1 MKSCIHTHTHTHAYL
16 ACRRLSRMPNSTIP
30 KISRRRSSSSHG
42 GGDRTTTIV
51 GLLFSTNLIHLLFF
65 PCRTEIVAS
74 RREILSPLS
83 SFSFR
88 KQEETF
94 LKEKERGFKP
104 LDCSISSIFL
114 FPFFRRRKRDRYTD
128 DDVRHSDCATIFG
141 CFTHLSSGREGRVE
155 RELERKGWDGWPA
168 RQLGVSGRCTP
179 SLACQRGFDALRRPL
194 TSFQRPD
201 PAPLLRLLFRR
212 HRPNPQTKSPG

>member
-1 MKSCIHTHTHTHAYL
+1 MKSCIHTHTHIHAHL

-114 FPFFRRRKRDRYTD
+114 FPFFEGENAIDIPMTMCVIQIVPRFL
-128 DDVRHSDCATIFG
+128 DVSPTYRA
-141 CFTHLSSGREGRVE
+141 EGRG
-155 RELERKGWDGWPA
+155 GWSESWKEKDGM
-168 RQLGVSGRCTP
+168 GGRP
-179 SLACQRGFDALRRPL
+179 GNWGFQVDAPLRSLANEGSTPCAVP
-194 TSFQRPD
+194 
-201 PAPLLRLLFRR
+201 
-212 HRPNPQTKSPG
+212 

>member
-1 MKSCIHTHTHTHAYL
+1 
-16 ACRRLSRMPNSTIP
+16 MPNSTIP

-74 RREILSPLS
+74 RREILSPIFFL
-83 SFSFR
+83 FR
-88 KQEETF
+88 KQEETSFF
-94 LKEKERGFKP
+94 LSFRKKKKKENTFHAFGSSHRSTDGFKP
-104 LDCSISSIFL
+104 RLRLIDSSSKEK
-114 FPFFRRRKRDRYTD
+114 RKRDRYD

-141 CFTHLSSGREGRVE
+141 RFTHLSSGRGTE

-179 SLACQRGFDALRRPL
+179 SLACQRGFDALRHPL

-201 PAPLLRLLFRR
+201 PASLAPSLS
-212 HRPNPQTKSPG
+212 PPPTKSPN